1 MNLLQLTGKSAG
13 ADDVFPILVYVIL
26 CANPPNLHST
36 IQYVR
41 YFGAASVSFGEAG
54 YWWTQF
60 CSAVT
65 FIQSI
70 DDRKDPSKPF
80 SNKASTSTAAS
91 SKAASPPTTPTLP
104 TTGTNPFL

>member
-1 MNLLQLTGKSAG
+1 MNLLQLTGKTAG
-13 ADDVFPILVYVIL
+13 ADDFFPVLVYVIL

-80 SNKASTSTAAS
+80 AVKPMAPLPP
-91 SKAASPPTTPTLP
+91 KVASPPPMANN
-104 TTGTNPFL
+104 NPFFKA